1 MSKAARLRELLERK
15 EIARIVGARDA
26 LTALLV
32 EEAGFDGVWASS
44 FEISASRAL
53 PDLGLLT
60 MSELLEASSHVNR
73 ATSLPLLADCD
84 TGFGGNI
91 NVVRTVDMF
100 EAAGIAGICLEDK
113 VFPKRNSFLGGGQ
126 NLEDPAEFAGR
137 IEAAVRARTGDDF
150 TVVARVEA
158 LIAGAGQGEA
168 LRRAHLYADAGAD
181 AVLIHSKKTDP
192 SEIREFLRAWQGRKP
207 VVVVPTTYPH
217 WDLAEAEAAGVSV
230 VIYANHALRASVSA
244 MRDVLSEIRVQ
255 GGTGGVEG
263 TIAPM
268 KELFGLT
275 QVSRW
280 EERSA

>member
-1 MSKAARLRELLERK
+1 MSKAAQLRELLERK

-137 IEAAVRARTGDDF
+137 IEAAVRARSGSDF

-158 LIAGAGQGEA
+158 LIAGAGLDEA
-168 LRRAHLYADAGAD
+168 VRRAHLYADAGAD
-181 AVLIHSKKTDP
+181 AVLIHSKKTEP

-244 MRDVLSEIRVQ
+244 MRDVLGEIRVA
-255 GGTGGVEG
+255 GGTGGVED